1 MKKFLSLVLS
11 TCLLVNTLVPSFA
24 APGPIT
30 NSKALGKMF
39 DVGGKEFQQAIALGM
54 KIRLA
59 DFAVTKMYLQ
69 QIPSVVTNLQAPVAI
84 NALSTQ
90 FQNGQFAGL
99 GATILALPVD
109 FYSTC
114 LMRNEM
120 VGLYLTNQLPALQ
133 MGQAVSFYQEQLS
146 KSAAVF
152 SAVPKEETLA
162 SFSAQVLKSDI
173 ANETIGEPLGLL
185 ADATALGIVGSKRDI
200 ASLMEFYEGA
210 KGTIFQEVAS
220 TLVGRNLLRWGAFD
234 ELNDFIVK
242 EKPQGKFWAD
252 LPSYA
257 QTHNLNLAVS
267 EQTAASAGL
276 PAEFKE
282 ALKLY
287 TSFADLTGDLSALTT
302 QRLVNIG
309 KYQYK
314 LTDEEVVDIASQ
326 AFSSGK
332 DVPSLAKQIEQ
343 RVGLS
348 PLPAASP
355 AKSAAEQLTGK
366 TTPTVAASASQEPT
380 SFRQRIRSLLRGRKG
395 GDERNSFPVS
405 VMNANGQKRSLPITF
420 SIGPG
425 FKVKEYDEVVFRE
438 DVRFENGYIIE
449 LHDGGKEPT
458 QLDHFYMELYTNEVG
473 PLVRAAQK
481 AGTKLRLKLEGAP
494 RANYERVSKEL
505 YDETTGVL
513 LPVELDV
520 QLSAAL
526 WAREARQALSH
537 WFESMNMPST
547 YKENPL
553 LNAKFFLRK
562 NGEIGVQFE
571 GTTEIIPVPERY
583 YIRLPKNQIQELIK
597 MEPFLAEGSH
607 FEIVVSP
614 TVNRANMVS
623 RDAQL
628 TNPSLG
634 KTFGPVVQ
642 NSLSMSEAGA
652 KGLMFG
658 INYVLPGF
666 ASLLTPVLK
675 KYGEKNLLTL
685 SLGMSMAAGA
695 LATTAGFYGFV
706 ENMTLGPVQKG
717 MFVGALLLM
726 SGASIIKQ
734 LVSNMLIAAN
744 RGEVVLSKEEKK
756 AAEAATEG
764 NYEGLPLIAHRI
776 KEFFTK
782 KSTVSLTALAK
793 YNEGFIYKN
802 IGTLA
807 FLASPFAINYGIKML
822 TGVDLG
828 LDYSISFPLY
838 AGYSAYVAWKI
849 LGSKLRD
856 AYTAKNL
863 IQSQQMVRNML
874 DTGAAALTSGKE
886 VDHVVINDVAR
897 SFKDSLD
904 ALAFAHIKL
913 DPSKDKKLLYTEAKE
928 KVLAALETK
937 LVEEYGM
944 AAEDAAQI
952 MKRLASALQKQ
963 ENNLGNMWAMFRA
976 PGVAS
981 LMTAMVAATT
991 HEFVI
996 SSSFSGIMKGLI
1008 ANDGELANFL
1018 TAAALYIP
1026 LIAGRLGGNWI
1037 SRRISPDSM
1046 YIFCSSLS
1054 AAGTAVMATANGSVS
1069 QTIVGAV
1076 VASLGVGNFFT
1087 QMYDYIMR
1095 RYPKQ
1100 NRELSSLLALTM
1112 GFGGLAAIPAGYM
1125 AGQMG
1130 MGVPVDLMY
1139 AGGMLGAS
1147 LLLTPRM
1154 MQNSSFV
1161 VGLKQEAQ
1169 KLWKGFKGLFRRG
1182 GNNNPGAGISG
1193 GDPATAQ

>member
-1 MKKFLSLVLS
+1 MKKFLSLLLS
-11 TCLLVNTLVPSFA
+11 ACLLTNTVVPSFA
-24 APGPIT
+24 ATPGSADIWGRLIT
-30 NSKALGKMF
+30 AGGRDFTRTMSL
-39 DVGGKEFQQAIALGM
+39 DVYRQIASRTL
-54 KIRLA
+54 LQP
-59 DFAVTKMYLQ
+59 YLV
-69 QIPSVVTNLQAPVAI
+69 QIPARTLQLGAPAAI
-84 NALSTQ
+84 NTLALQ
-90 FQNGQFAGL
+90 FQRGELVGL
-99 GATILALPVD
+99 GERILSLPVD
-109 FYSTC
+109 QYSTS

-120 VGLYLTNQLPALQ
+120 VALSLQHQLPLLQ
-133 MGQAVSFYQEQLS
+133 YGQAVAFYQEQVAKATTVFPSVSKQLTLS
-146 KSAAVF
+146 ALSQDVLKEGTENAAVD
-152 SAVPKEETLA
+152 S
-162 SFSAQVLKSDI
+162 
-173 ANETIGEPLGLL
+173 PLGVF
-185 ADATALGIVGSKRDI
+185 ADAVALGLMGTEKDI
-200 ASLMEFYEGA
+200 ASLMDFYKAA
-210 KGTIFQEVAS
+210 KGTVFEEAAS
-220 TLVGRNLLRWGAFD
+220 TLVGRSLLRMEAYG
-234 ELNDFIVK
+234 ELDDFIAT
-242 EKPQGKFWAD
+242 EKPQGQFWAD
-252 LPSYA
+252 LPAYA
-257 QTHNLNLAVS
+257 KQHNLELAIP
-267 EQTAASAGL
+267 EQTGTLQTS

-282 ALKLY
+282 ALKTY
-287 TSFADLTGDLSALTT
+287 GSFAALAGDFSPAATQAWINMGKGVPLSYDVGG
-302 QRLVNIG
+302 R
-309 KYQYK
+309 KF
-314 LTDEEVVDIASQ
+314 EEVMESAATQ
-326 AFSSGK
+326 NQGGSSAQ
-332 DVPSLAKQIEQ
+332 VAQPVVLNPTQPIVPAQSPAQQLAVEEETPVAVPAAQQTPSLAR
-343 RVGLS
+343 RVF
-348 PLPAASP
+348 
-355 AKSAAEQLTGK
+355 
-366 TTPTVAASASQEPT
+366 
-380 SFRQRIRSLLRGRKG
+380 SFLRGKNN
-395 GDERNSFPVS
+395 GDEVAFPVS
-405 VMNANGQKRSLPITF
+405 VMNAAGEKRALPVTF
-420 SIGPG
+420 RIGSS
-425 FKVKEYDEVVFRE
+425 FKVEGYDEVVFRE
-438 DVRFENGYIIE
+438 DPRFENGYIVE
-449 LHDGGKEPT
+449 LQDHGKTPSTME
-458 QLDHFYMELYTNEVG
+458 HFYMALYTNEIG
-473 PLVRAAQK
+473 SLVRAAQK
-481 AGTKLRLKLEGAP
+481 ADTKLRLKLEYDP
-494 RANYERVSKEL
+494 RANYERISKEL
-505 YDETTGVL
+505 YDEASGLL

-520 QLSAAL
+520 QLGTAL

-547 YKENPL
+547 YKDNPL

-571 GTTEIIPVPERY
+571 GTEEIVSLPENY
-583 YIRLPKNQIQELIK
+583 YVRLPKNQIQQLIK
-597 MEPFLAEGSH
+597 MEPFLAEGTH
-607 FEIVVSP
+607 FEIIVSP

-642 NSLSMSEAGA
+642 SSLGMSEAGA

-685 SLGMSMAAGA
+685 SLGMSVGAGV

-706 ENMTLGPVQKG
+706 ENMALGPVQKG

-744 RGEVVLSKEEKK
+744 RGEVTLSKSEKS
-756 AAEAATEG
+756 AAEEVAKG
-764 NYEGLPLIAHRI
+764 NYEGFSLIAHRV

-807 FLASPFAINYGIKML
+807 FLASPFAINYGIKLL

-874 DTGAAALTSGKE
+874 DTGAAALTAEKE
-886 VDHVVINDVAR
+886 VSHTVINDVAR
-897 SFKDSLD
+897 SFKGSLD

-913 DPSKDKKLLYTEAKE
+913 DPSKNKKLLYNEAKE

-937 LVEEYGM
+937 LIQEYGM
-944 AAEDAAQI
+944 VAEDAAQI
-952 MKRLASALQKQ
+952 ITRLSSALAKQ

-996 SSSFSGIMKGLI
+996 SSSFSGIMKNLI
-1008 ANDGELANFL
+1008 PRDGELANFL
-1018 TAAALYIP
+1018 TAAALYVP

-1054 AAGTAVMATANGSVS
+1054 AIGTGIMATANGSVP
-1069 QTIVGAV
+1069 QTIAGAV

-1087 QMYDYIMR
+1087 QMYDHIMR

-1139 AGGMLGAS
+1139 AGGMLAAS
-1147 LLLTPRM
+1147 LVLTPRM
-1154 MQNSSFV
+1154 MHNSSFV
-1161 VGLKQEAQ
+1161 VGIRQEAQ
-1169 KLWKGFKGLFRRG
+1169 KLWQRVKSIFRRG
-1182 GNNNPGAGISG
+1182 DKNNPGTGATPG
-1193 GDPATAQ
+1193 GDPVPVQ